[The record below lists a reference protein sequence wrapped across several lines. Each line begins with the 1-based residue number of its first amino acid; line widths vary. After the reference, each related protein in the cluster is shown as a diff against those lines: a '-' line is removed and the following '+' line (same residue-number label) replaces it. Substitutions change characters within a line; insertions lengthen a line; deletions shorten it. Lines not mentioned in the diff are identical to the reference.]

1 MLPTPFV
8 NYIPKYFNRDA
19 ALVALATKIDEHLAL
34 WRADALDLNTI
45 IDPVRM
51 PVAILDDVGEYLSAG
66 IVNQD
71 SERIKRQKIWDAI
84 SSHRLRGTWQF
95 DVKLVVDRIAGGD
108 AQLVSSLTDAYWVL
122 TDGTTVNNWSA
133 FGFQSLQGFDGI
145 ILTGGGDEE
154 IFPGNVRIDV
164 DNATLTPAEVE
175 QIKAEI
181 LESAGYLRI
190 ILGYLVAGEFVEYPN
205 GRIE

>member
-1 MLPTPFV
+1 MLPTPFI

-19 ALVALATKIDEHLAL
+19 ALQALATKTDEHLAL
-34 WRADALDLNTI
+34 WRSDALDLNTI

-51 PVAILDDVGEYLSAG
+51 PETILDDVGEYLSAG

-108 AQLVSSLTDAYWVL
+108 AQLVSNLTDAYWVL

>member
-8 NYIPKYFNRDA
+8 NYIPKYLNRDT
-19 ALVALATKIDEHLAL
+19 ALLALATKIDEHLAL
-34 WRADALDLNTI
+34 WRSDVLDLNTI

-51 PVAILDDVGEYLSAG
+51 PEAILDDVGEYLSAG

-108 AQLVSSLTDAYWVL
+108 AQLVSDLTDAYWVL
-122 TDGTTVNNWSA
+122 TDGTTANNWSA

-190 ILGYLVAGEFVEYPN
+190 MLGYLVAGEFVEYPN

>member
-1 MLPTPFV
+1 MLPTPFI

-19 ALVALATKIDEHLAL
+19 ALTALATRIDEHLAL
-34 WRADALDLNTI
+34 WRSDALDLNTI

-51 PVAILDDVGEYLSAG
+51 PEAILDDVGEYLSAG